1 MAEIITIQLN
11 DDVAKVQD
19 VQKHLRTLYNDQ
31 EFSTLF
37 NRPVLSLMD
46 AGCDYLITNLRLL
59 AVKFE
64 ARKK

>member
-19 VQKHLRTLYNDQ
+19 VQKHLRTIYNDP

-37 NRPVLSLMD
+37 NRPVLSLLD
-46 AGCDYLITNLRLL
+46 AACDYLITNIQKL

-64 ARKK
+64 TRKK

>member
-1 MAEIITIQLN
+1 MPEIITIQLN
-11 DDVAKVQD
+11 DDVAKVQA
-19 VQKHLRTLYNDQ
+19 VQTHLRQLYNDP

-59 AVKFE
+59 VAKFE